1 MRNEFLNFE
10 HKKISSSKSHDRKSW
25 KLIRKYE
32 PARLSTHQLPQ
43 LFNIFHFSPSMTL
56 GILTKVQRVRRGL
69 SSLLALREI
78 AGKPHKF
85 SLRALI
91 KFIWKAF
98 SPHYSRIHLIIYF
111 RKLPQHWNALQAQIF
126 FSIHIV
132 GLWKKLKMKNRKNLF
147 CSLITLNRMYSQ
159 TVVKDKKLVVG
170 CDKRLMDM
178 W

>member
-98 SPHYSRIHLIIYF
+98 SPHYSRIHLIIFESYRNTEMLSKHKYF
-111 RKLPQHWNALQAQIF
+111 FPFTLSGSEKN
-126 FSIHIV
+126 
-132 GLWKKLKMKNRKNLF
+132 WKWKTEKTSFARL
-147 CSLITLNRMYSQ
+147 SL
-159 TVVKDKKLVVG
+159 
-170 CDKRLMDM
+170 
-178 W
+178 